1 MAVYDIMSRSMGVP
15 LYRLLGGAVRTKL
28 PVARSISLNIPE
40 VMKKEA
46 QDIISE
52 GIYRIKLKV
61 GVNRDQDIETV
72 RTE

>member
-1 MAVYDIMSRSMGVP
+1 VLSG
-15 LYRLLGGAVRTKL
+15 RLLGGAVRTKL

-52 GIYRIKLKV
+52 GIYRIKLKAV
-61 GVNRDQDIETV
+61 LRGHSQVTNKSINV
-72 RTE
+72 